1 MRIVFESSYFLEC
14 PVYIYQNTKCMEHA
28 NCRGL
33 KYLPSVKAE
42 RQGIRRN
49 SGICPLSRAFLLF
62 NSLHPEV
69 FGSQSCIVDLQ
80 DELGVSNA
88 GRNDLAK

>member
-33 KYLPSVKAE
+33 KCLPSMKAE

-49 SGICPLSRAFLLF
+49 SGICPLS
-62 NSLHPEV
+62 
-69 FGSQSCIVDLQ
+69 
-80 DELGVSNA
+80 
-88 GRNDLAK
+88 

>member
-33 KYLPSVKAE
+33 KYLPSMKAE
-42 RQGIRRN
+42 R
-49 SGICPLSRAFLLF
+49 L
-62 NSLHPEV
+62 V
-69 FGSQSCIVDLQ
+69 FVVLVIPGPVFTLGQSQPVQMQCS
-80 DELGVSNA
+80 
-88 GRNDLAK
+88 